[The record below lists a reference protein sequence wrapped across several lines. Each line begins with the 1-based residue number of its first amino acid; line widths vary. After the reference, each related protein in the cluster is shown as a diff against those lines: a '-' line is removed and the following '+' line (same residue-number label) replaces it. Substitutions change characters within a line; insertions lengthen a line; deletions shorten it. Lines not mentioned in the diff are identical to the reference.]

1 MNCDRPMRGD
11 ILIVDDQLDNLRLL
25 SDLLTQQGY
34 EVRTVTRGSA
44 ALMGVEAQFP
54 DLILLDIFMPEMDGY
69 EVCQRLKS
77 NPQTRE
83 IPVIFISALNE
94 VFDKVKA
101 FTVGGVDYVTKPFQI
116 EEVFAR
122 IETQLSLRRMQVQL
136 QTQNACLQQ
145 TEREL
150 EAALAQSRSLNQ
162 QIEEMTAV
170 EERNRIARDIHDS
183 LGHALVAL
191 NMQMGA
197 ALSLWN
203 SSPKEA
209 YEFLVRAKD
218 LGSEALEAVRQSVS
232 SIRSDPLEGKLFEGA
247 IAGLVEDFRQST
259 GIPPECSIDL
269 SHPASD
275 AINRA
280 VYRLVQE
287 GLTNI
292 CKHAEASAVQIR
304 IQTTIDEL
312 LLTLT
317 DNGRGFFSDETIAGY
332 GLQGMKERAI
342 SLGGQLDIVSEPGS
356 GCRIT
361 AKFPRI
367 GLNGNTH
374 TP

>member
-1 MNCDRPMRGD
+1 MTCDRSVGD
-11 ILIVDDQLDNLRLL
+11 ILIVDDQLDNLHLL
-25 SDLLTQQGY
+25 SDLLTQQGH

-44 ALMGVEAQFP
+44 ALMGVEAQLP
-54 DLILLDIFMPEMDGY
+54 DLILLDISMPEMDGY
-69 EVCQRLKS
+69 EVCQHLKS

-136 QTQNACLQQ
+136 QAQNTCLQQ
-145 TEREL
+145 TEWEL

-162 QIEEMTAV
+162 RIEEMTAV

-183 LGHALVAL
+183 LGHVLVAL

-197 ALSLWN
+197 ALSLWG
-203 SSPKEA
+203 SSPQEA
-209 YEFLVRAKD
+209 YEFLARAKT
-218 LGSEALEAVRQSVS
+218 LGSEALDAVRQSVS
-232 SIRSDPLEGKLFEGA
+232 AIRSDPLEGPLLEGA
-247 IAGLVEDFRQST
+247 IASLVEDFYQST
-259 GIPPECSIDL
+259 GIVPECSIDL
-269 SHPASD
+269 SYPASD

-292 CKHAEASAVQIR
+292 CKHAEASAVQIW
-304 IQTTIDEL
+304 IQTTSDEL
-312 LLTLT
+312 LLTLA
-317 DNGRGFFSDETIAGY
+317 DNGRGFCSNETIAGY

-342 SLGGQLDIVSEPGS
+342 ALGGQLKIVSKPGS
-356 GCRIT
+356 GCWIT
-361 AKFPRI
+361 ANFPRME
-367 GLNGNTH
+367 GA
-374 TP
+374 